1 MSWLASSST
10 PAVIAG
16 NCNFTG
22 LIAVRETLF
31 DAIAVRDG
39 KTSIVPVRAEYAAVA
54 RGLHHLG
61 ESRTA
66 SFSPHTSP
74 AHVDNTFRATTSDIS
89 VFCRSQET
97 SVRIG

>member
-31 DAIAVRDG
+31 DAIAVGDG
-39 KTSIVPVRAEYAAVA
+39 KTSIVPVRAEYAGVA
-54 RGLHHLG
+54 QGLHHLG
-61 ESRTA
+61 RVQDRELQ
-66 SFSPHTSP
+66 P
-74 AHVDNTFRATTSDIS
+74 AHSTGP
-89 VFCRSQET
+89 C
-97 SVRIG
+97 